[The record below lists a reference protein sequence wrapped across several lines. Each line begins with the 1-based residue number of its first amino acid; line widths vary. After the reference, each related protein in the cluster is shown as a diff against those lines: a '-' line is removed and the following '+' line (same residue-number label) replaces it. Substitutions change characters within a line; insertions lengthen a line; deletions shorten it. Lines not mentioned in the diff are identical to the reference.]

1 MFALSFL
8 AYTIAFVNGHPNAF
22 SWTPK
27 DSEDDVAFRSLSYGD
42 VPTLDDFEKLG
53 DLNDLDVDDDDSL
66 LEYKF
71 MRSNKRSPSSVSNKS
86 FKNKAGYY
94 LIEGANHGI
103 TGTTSLSQCQM
114 SGVFEVGK
122 TNGIPF
128 YKSKASGWFLAIT
141 PNGQVYMAPAENNDT
156 RIYSV
161 TDSTDKHV
169 VYLYRIVATSGGIKR
184 LYLDITPLSSRT
196 VDVNSTSHTT
206 QFNVRSGKKTC

>member
-1 MFALSFL
+1 MFVLSFL

-22 SWTPK
+22 SWTPN
-27 DSEDDVAFRSLSYGD
+27 DSEDDVGFRSLSDGD
-42 VPTLDDFEKLG
+42 VPTLDDFEELD
-53 DLNDLDVDDDDSL
+53 DLTDLDVDDEDSL
-66 LEYKF
+66 LEYNF
-71 MRSNKRSPSSVSNKS
+71 MRNNKRSPSSVSNKS

-128 YKSKASGWFLAIT
+128 YKNKASGWYLAIK
-141 PNGQVYMAPAENNDT
+141 PNGQVYMTPVENNDT
-156 RIYSV
+156 QIYSV
-161 TDSTDKHV
+161 TDSTDQHI
-169 VYLYRIVATSGGIKR
+169 VYLYRIVITSGGKKR
-184 LYLDITPLSSRT
+184 LYLDITPQSRT
-196 VDVNSTSHTT
+196 VDVNSTNRTT